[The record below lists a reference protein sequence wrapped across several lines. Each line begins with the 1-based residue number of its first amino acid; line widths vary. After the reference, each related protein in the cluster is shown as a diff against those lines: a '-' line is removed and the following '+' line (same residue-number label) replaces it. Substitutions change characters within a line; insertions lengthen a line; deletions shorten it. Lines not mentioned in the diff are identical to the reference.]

1 MVCAIKIGR
10 LFWFDFYSTWIYL
23 SMRDHAKW
31 DTVLWEGNSIYKDE
45 CRREKLSVSTYLG
58 KSYFT
63 F

>member
-1 MVCAIKIGR
+1 
-10 LFWFDFYSTWIYL
+10 
-23 SMRDHAKW
+23 MRDHAKG